1 MSTKGPVII
10 YHLGGGGGGRRILG
24 DHLIF
29 SRIQG
34 GTTQICL
41 DNARHR
47 GRGKAGGGGG
57 VTKVINSYE
66 GGINSM
72 K

>member
-10 YHLGGGGGGRRILG
+10 YHLGGGGGRRILG

-47 GRGKAGGGGG
+47 GRGKAGGGKAGG
-57 VTKVINSYE
+57 GKAGGGHESYQ
-66 GGINSM
+66 
-72 K
+72 